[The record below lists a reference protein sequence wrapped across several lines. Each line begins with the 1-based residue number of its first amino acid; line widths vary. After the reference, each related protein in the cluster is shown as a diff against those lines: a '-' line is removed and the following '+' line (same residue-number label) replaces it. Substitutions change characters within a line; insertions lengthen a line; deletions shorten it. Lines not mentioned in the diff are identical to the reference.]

1 MSLYYYCCSSARL
14 PSVHFMLM
22 YVQGHEDSIHA
33 AVVSPDERLL
43 ATASFDSTVRI
54 WDFTTGECLRVLQH
68 TDPVQL
74 VAFAPPPH
82 RQGTSYGS
90 AADAGSSKQQGRSTR
105 LVTGCDGRALWLWD
119 VQTGACVAALGEH
132 KEAVAAVCF
141 SPDGQWLAS
150 ASQDRSVLV
159 WQADTGRLAGLY
171 VGDAAMVSC
180 CFGIRGQSPRAAGA
194 DGTMHLQRHDKEK
207 DGSTAGS
214 ASAFEMA
221 QPGGLTLLVGS
232 ASGRVHFVDC
242 L

>member
-1 MSLYYYCCSSARL
+1 M
-14 PSVHFMLM
+14 
-22 YVQGHEDSIHA
+22 QGHEDSIHA
-33 AVVSPDERLL
+33 AVVSPDETLV
-43 ATASFDSTVRI
+43 ATASFDNTVRI
-54 WDFTTGECLRVLQH
+54 WDFKTGECLRVLQH

-74 VAFAPPPH
+74 VAFSPPPSQ
-82 RQGTSYGS
+82 RSRPNSG
-90 AADAGSSKQQGRSTR
+90 AGSSSSSSKPQRRSCR

-171 VGDAAMVSC
+171 VGDAAMVCC
-180 CFGIRGQSPRAAGA
+180 CFGIRGAMPRAGAVGGA
-194 DGTMHLQRHDKEK
+194 DGTINLQQQQVKGQDGEK
-207 DGSTAGS
+207 AGDASTAVL
-214 ASAFEMA
+214 A